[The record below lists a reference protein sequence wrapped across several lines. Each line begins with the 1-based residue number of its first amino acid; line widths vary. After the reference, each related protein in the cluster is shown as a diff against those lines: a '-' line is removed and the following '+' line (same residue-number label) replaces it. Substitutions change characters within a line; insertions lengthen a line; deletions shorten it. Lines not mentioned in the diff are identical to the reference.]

1 VSHHLPWLLQMEGV
15 SPEEHRRLVRELAE
29 AKMKLVSCE
38 LELRAAL
45 DKLEVYRRADHA
57 AAAAA
62 AEGAASG
69 AAAGLV
75 VSSLTWSLQPDEA
88 KSEAELRLELAQLRQ
103 AMALEAGELD
113 KVRGSREWVGAVQPA
128 CNISSSRW
136 CVKQAAVLSLCAVLF
151 ARNKTSQGHHSKH
164 EEQYCWRR
172 YAGVVHSP
180 GTNCMRHTFICM

>member
-1 VSHHLPWLLQMEGV
+1 MEGV
-15 SPEEHRRLVRELAE
+15 SPEEHRRLVRELGE
-29 AKMKLVSCE
+29 AKMRLVSCE

-69 AAAGLV
+69 AAGYAG
-75 VSSLTWSLQPDEA
+75 SSLTKSLQPDES

-113 KVRGSREWVGAVQPA
+113 KVGGACTVQCNVGSLWRSKQLLCFISMQEAFLGQARQPPKETPWPA
-128 CNISSSRW
+128 R
-136 CVKQAAVLSLCAVLF
+136 KQ
-151 ARNKTSQGHHSKH
+151 
-164 EEQYCWRR
+164 
-172 YAGVVHSP
+172 
-180 GTNCMRHTFICM
+180 